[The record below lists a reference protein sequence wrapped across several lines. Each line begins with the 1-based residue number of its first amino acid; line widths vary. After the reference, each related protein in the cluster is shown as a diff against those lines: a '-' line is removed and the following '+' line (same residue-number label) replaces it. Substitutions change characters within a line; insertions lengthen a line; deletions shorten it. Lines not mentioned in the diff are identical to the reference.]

1 MCRTPL
7 TAHRSEAFTIKKG
20 GHGRR
25 RRECLVEEAGL
36 LVAKRSWG
44 SHRALRIAQNFLEHP
59 TLMLRGQEEELRL
72 TENTTSLLLFS
83 THKEVGDQS
92 LASSICFVT
101 ILCKNKR

>member
-44 SHRALRIAQNFLEHP
+44 VPSCFEDCAELSGTSNTDVKRAGGRAKI
-59 TLMLRGQEEELRL
+59 
-72 TENTTSLLLFS
+72 
-83 THKEVGDQS
+83 D
-92 LASSICFVT
+92 
-101 ILCKNKR
+101 